1 MDQPNNQV
9 RIVTDTTA
17 SLPMQYARAKDIEVV
32 PQVVLLG
39 DESYLETYELA
50 YHDFLQWIYASKEM
64 PKTAA
69 PPPGEFIAGYER
81 QLSKGDTILSIHP
94 SSEVSGTV
102 RSAQTAKADAFPDAD
117 IRILD
122 TRTIGGNLASMV
134 MQAQGMAD
142 AGASADEI
150 IDHLHTMMQRS
161 KTYFLVSTL
170 EYLRR
175 GGRIGGASALVGSAL
190 RMKPILHLVEGRVDV
205 FEKVRTQ
212 HKAYERMMELITGQ
226 CADAQDAA
234 LTILQADSME
244 LAEQFQDDLCEKL
257 GISDIPIL
265 EAGAA
270 ITTHAGPGVLA
281 VGFFH

>member
-1 MDQPNNQV
+1 MPQLSSRV

-17 SLPMQYARAKDIEVV
+17 SIPMEFAREHEIEIV
-32 PQVVLLG
+32 PQVVQLG
-39 DESYLETYELA
+39 DESYLETYELS
-50 YHDFLQWIYASKEM
+50 YQDFLQWIYTSKEM

-69 PPPGEFIAGYER
+69 PPPGEFISSYER
-81 QLSKGDTILSIHP
+81 QLSKADTILSIHP

-102 RSAQTAKADAFPDAD
+102 RSALAAKAESFPDAD
-117 IRILD
+117 IRVLD
-122 TRTIGGNLASMV
+122 TRTIGGNLVSMV
-134 MQAQGMAD
+134 MKAQMMAN
-142 AGASADEI
+142 AGHTADEI
-150 IDHLHTMMQRS
+150 LAHLHALMGRS

-190 RMKPILHLVEGRVDV
+190 RLKPILHLVDGRVDV

-212 HKAYERMMELITGQ
+212 HRAYKRMMDLIMGQ
-226 CADAQDAA
+226 YKDVEDGA
-234 LTILQADSME
+234 LSILQADSME
-244 LAEQFQDDLCEKL
+244 LAEEFHEDLCRKL
-257 GISDIPIL
+257 NVTDIPIY

-281 VGFFH
+281 IGFFQ

>member
-1 MDQPNNQV
+1 MDKPSSRV

-17 SLPMQYARAKDIEVV
+17 GLPMEFAKANDIEVV

-39 DESYLETYELA
+39 DESYLEFYELA
-50 YHDFLQWIYASKEM
+50 YQDFLQWIYSSKEM

-69 PPPGEFIAGYER
+69 PPPGEFIVAYER
-81 QLSKGDTILSIHP
+81 QLSKGETILSIHP

-102 RSAQTAKADAFPDAD
+102 RSAQAAKADAFPDAD

-122 TRTIGGNLASMV
+122 TRTVGSNLASMV
-134 MQAQGMAD
+134 IEAQSMAD
-142 AGASADEI
+142 AGCSPDEI
-150 IDHLHTMMQRS
+150 MDHLRAMMERS

-190 RMKPILHLVEGRVDV
+190 RVKPILHLVDGRVDV

-212 HKAYERMMELITGQ
+212 HKAYERMMELITSQ
-226 CADAQDAA
+226 CADAPDAN
-234 LTILQADSME
+234 LSIMQADSMR
-244 LAEQFQDDLCEKL
+244 LAKQFQADLCEKL
-257 GISDIPIL
+257 GITDIPIL